1 MLPFQ
6 SLLSYEHFVYP
17 EVLLRVFVVLF
28 ITLHFSFLLGA
39 CSLETYLL
47 VDTITFSPQPIKV
60 QAGSQAE
67 TNIEFQ
73 IKRSNGDC
81 LITDKGSI
89 ELELLTADK
98 KLPITW
104 LTNNQFLP
112 NPISFSGQ
120 VRQKKKCFVEASL
133 IFSTIENA
141 PLGLQRLKV
150 FLKVLSLG
158 KQADQYVD
166 LLVEIVP

>member
-1 MLPFQ
+1 MKKLQIFVD
-6 SLLSYEHFVYP
+6 SIKLLQA
-17 EVLLRVFVVLF
+17 VFVVLF

-60 QAGSQAE
+60 QAGSQAA

-81 LITDKGSI
+81 LITDIGSI
-89 ELELLTADK
+89 ELNLLRADK

-104 LTNNQFLP
+104 LTNDQFLP
-112 NPISFSGQ
+112 NPVSFSGQ
-120 VRQKKKCFVEASL
+120 FRQKKRCVAEASL
-133 IFSTIENA
+133 TFNTLEDA
-141 PLGLQRLKV
+141 PLGLQRLKI
-150 FLKVLSLG
+150 FLKVISLG